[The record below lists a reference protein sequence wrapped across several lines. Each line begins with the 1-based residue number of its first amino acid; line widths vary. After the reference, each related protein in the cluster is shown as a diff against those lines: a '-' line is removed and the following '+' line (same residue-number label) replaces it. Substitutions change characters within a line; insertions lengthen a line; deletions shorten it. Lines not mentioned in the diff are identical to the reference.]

1 MQIETTPIPTTIA
14 LKGSP
19 LIKGKRLDTRV
30 VTAEPTTQGTPGPSF
45 LPDQPKL
52 QISQYQNQLREQ
64 GTQEQSMVISKRNQ
78 VAGAIGRDGSAMF
91 QDSSIGQLWQEAGND
106 PEVFAGLLKKEGYE
120 VKTYSPG
127 SGPTYAE
134 IHQQIHGEPYATLVE
149 RQTAE
154 YYREM
159 LANSG
164 HSTLFEIRL

>member
-1 MQIETTPIPTTIA
+1 MQIETTPFPTTIA

-19 LIKGKRLDTRV
+19 LIKGKLLDSGV
-30 VTAEPTTQGTPGPSF
+30 VKVEHTTQDTPDPSS
-45 LPDQPKL
+45 LPDHPKL

-64 GTQEQSMVISKRNQ
+64 GAQEQSMVITKRNQ
-78 VAGAIGRDGSAMF
+78 VAGTVGRDGSAMF
-91 QDSSIGQLWQEAGND
+91 QDSSIRQLWQEAGND
-106 PEVFAGLLKKEGYE
+106 PEVFADLLKKEGYD

-134 IHQQIHGEPYATLVE
+134 VHQQIHGEPYAALVE

-164 HSTLFEIRL
+164 HSALFDIRL